1 LNNSTAPEQSR
12 AVLLY
17 PKIGKEPAD
26 MLSSAVKILAGVLLC
41 VLLVL
46 MIIIG
51 IAKIYLIVKDIKE
64 DIELEQRI
72 RGKKTK

>member
-1 LNNSTAPEQSR
+1 
-12 AVLLY
+12 
-17 PKIGKEPAD
+17 
-26 MLSSAVKILAGVLLC
+26 MLSSAVKILTGILIC

-51 IAKIYLIVKDIKE
+51 IAKIYLIIKDIKE

-72 RGKKTK
+72 RGKKTE